1 VFDSGLEPNRRSV
14 KITFRPIKINKSIKK
29 GLKKAEDKLKKNFM
43 NREIPKI
50 NKKPTFKSDTT
61 TFLSKG
67 NKTQLTKLN
76 NRVIIGAEIYI
87 NLFEFNGIIGSLSIN
102 FNPSDKG

>member
-14 KITFRPIKINKSIKK
+14 NITFRPIKINKSIKK

-50 NKKPTFKSDTT
+50 NKMAPSMGDE
-61 TFLSKG
+61 
-67 NKTQLTKLN
+67 NKIITNSRLQSGILTD
-76 NRVIIGAEIYI
+76 Y
-87 NLFEFNGIIGSLSIN
+87 SIN
-102 FNPSDKG
+102 I